1 MPTDPVFSFANAVTD
16 HLANRQQRLYAL
28 AYIRTLQTDP
38 GKPLSQALPPALYRP
53 VRRFIADAE
62 WDGRKVIRRAVAEVL
77 PYLEVE
83 WLSCQVSSVQ
93 HGHAWAWLGASTA
106 RATVP
111 LDVVLI
117 GPDGFTRSAADYVPS
132 QLDVLQAAD
141 DQMLRRAPLG
151 LAGMLA
157 ERGDVRAW
165 LNSRGV
171 TYSAK
176 VRPFSAGLGSLATPR
191 GRTTL
196 PRLLEHLAD
205 ERSTLSAT
213 EPSWLHLPVRTGQTD
228 GLADETLVVQWDGPE
243 LTSVLLTNER
253 DPAALGKRY
262 NPGLSEPVARARTLP
277 RWRPPRLRGARAWE
291 HHLALNSVVEL
302 YGQER
307 VRLETSSDD

>member
-28 AYIRTLQTDP
+28 AYIRALQAEP

-53 VRRFIADAE
+53 VRRFMGDAE
-62 WDGRKVIRRAVAEVL
+62 WDGRTVIRRAVAEVL
-77 PYLEVE
+77 PYLDVE
-83 WLSCQVSSVQ
+83 WLSCQVSTVQ
-93 HGHAWAWLGASTA
+93 HGYAWAWLGASTA
-106 RATVP
+106 EATVP

-117 GPDGFTRSAADYVPS
+117 GPSGFTRSAGDYVPS
-132 QLDVLQAAD
+132 QLEVLRAAPNEL
-141 DQMLRRAPLG
+141 LRRAPCG

-157 ERGDVRAW
+157 ERDDIRAC
-165 LNSRGV
+165 LADRGV

-176 VRPFSAGLGSLATPR
+176 LRPFSAGLGSLTTTR

-205 ERSTLSAT
+205 EQNGLSGT
-213 EPSWLHLPVRTGQTD
+213 EPSWTHLSVRVGQTD
-228 GLADETLVVQWDGPE
+228 GLADETLVVQWDGRE

-253 DPAALGKRY
+253 DPVALARRY
-262 NPGLSEPVARARTLP
+262 DPALPEPLARARPLP

-291 HHLALNSVVEL
+291 HHLALNTVLEL

-307 VRLETSSDD
+307 LRLGTSPDD

>member
-77 PYLEVE
+77 PYLDVE
-83 WLSCQVSSVQ
+83 WLSCQVSTVQ
-93 HGHAWAWLGASTA
+93 HGYAWAWLGASTA
-106 RATVP
+106 EATVP

-132 QLDVLQAAD
+132 QLDVLQAAH

-151 LAGMLA
+151 LAGVLA
-157 ERGDVRAW
+157 ERGDVRAC
-165 LNSRGV
+165 LDSRGI

-176 VRPFSAGLGSLATPR
+176 ARPFSAALGLLTTAR
-191 GRTTL
+191 GRSTL

-205 ERSTLSAT
+205 EQSAPGST
-213 EPSWLHLPVRTGQTD
+213 EPSWMQLPVRVDRMD
-228 GLADETLVVQWDGPE
+228 GPANETLVVQWDGSE

-253 DPAALGKRY
+253 APAALERRY
-262 NPGLSEPVARARTLP
+262 DPSLPEPMARTRPLP

-291 HHLALNSVVEL
+291 HHLALNTVLEL

-307 VRLETSSDD
+307 LRLGTSSDD